1 MSNDFDQRFE
11 KAGAYHT
18 AGDILAASKI
28 YAELLREQPE
38 NDIVQYYN
46 ALADFDLGEHAQAID
61 ALKSIITRLPEI
73 SKIRLELAKMLE
85 REGDYPAALVQFEKT
100 LALDPSDLEAFIMS
114 GHMYSQTGNRPEAI
128 GRYKKALGHMPAN
141 HETRVALTRVL
152 MFEGE
157 WEDADQQ
164 CMRVLRAVP
173 GHTGAMALQ
182 SIICF
187 ELGRDLDAREIMN
200 FKDRLMPRTFAP
212 EGGLEAM
219 NLRLADAIANH
230 PTIAYEPKDYSTKC
244 GYHTGD
250 ITGDTSG
257 PIFELLTWVRS
268 EIDAVITECRANGK
282 DPFAKRAPA
291 SYTLNAWGVVME
303 DQGHQDSHIH
313 RDAWISGVYY
323 IKVPPSVQKDD
334 PESAGWIEFGTPH
347 DYPER
352 KTVSETKLI
361 MPKAGNSILFPAYFY
376 HRTIPLRSSE
386 TRICIA
392 FDAISQ

>member
-1 MSNDFDQRFE
+1 MSKDFDQRFE
-11 KAGAYHT
+11 KAGALHA
-18 AGDILAASKI
+18 AGEIVAASKI
-28 YAELLREQPE
+28 YAELLSEQPD

-46 ALADFDLGEHAQAID
+46 ALADFDLGHHTQAID

-85 REGDYPAALVQFEKT
+85 REGDYPAALMQFEKS
-100 LALDPSDLEAFIMS
+100 LSLDPNDLESLVMS
-114 GHMYSQTGNRPEAI
+114 GHMYTQTNNLPDAI
-128 GRYKKALGHMPAN
+128 NRYKKALGHLPSN
-141 HETRVALTRVL
+141 HATRVALTRAL
-152 MFEGE
+152 MLQGDWGE
-157 WEDADQQ
+157 ADQH
-164 CMRVLRAVP
+164 CMQVLQAVP

-187 ELGRDLDAREIMN
+187 ELGRDADARQIMN
-200 FKDRLMPRTFAP
+200 FKDRLMPCTFEP
-212 EGGLEAM
+212 DGGLDAM

-250 ITGDTSG
+250 ITDDTSG

-268 EIDAVITECRANGK
+268 EIDVIIAECQANAK
-282 DPFAKRAPA
+282 DPFSKRAPA
-291 SYTLNAWGVVME
+291 SYSLNAWGVVME

-313 RDAWISGVYY
+313 RDAWLSGVYY
-323 IKVPPSVQKDD
+323 IQVPPSVQHDD

-352 KTVSETKLI
+352 KTVSETRLI
-361 MPKAGNSILFPAYFY
+361 MPETGNAILFPAYFY
-376 HRTIPLRSSE
+376 HRTIPLRSSD

-392 FDAISQ
+392 FDAIPQ

>member
-11 KAGAYHT
+11 KAGAYHA
-18 AGDILAASKI
+18 AGDIPAASKI
-28 YAELLREQPE
+28 YAKLLSEQPD

-46 ALADFDLGEHAQAID
+46 ALADFDLGHHAQAID

-85 REGDYPAALVQFEKT
+85 REGDYPAALVQFEKA
-100 LALDPSDLEAFIMS
+100 LSLDPNDLESLIMS
-114 GHMYSQTGNRPEAI
+114 GHMHAQTNNFSEAI
-128 GRYKKALGHMPAN
+128 SRYKKALGHVPSN
-141 HETRVALTRVL
+141 HATRVALTRTL
-152 MFEGE
+152 MLKGQ
-157 WEDADQQ
+157 WDDADQE
-164 CMRVLRAVP
+164 CMKVLQAVP

-187 ELGRDLDAREIMN
+187 ELGRDADARAIMN
-200 FKDRLMPRTFAP
+200 FEDRLMPCIFKP
-212 EGGLEAM
+212 EGGLDGM

-268 EIDAVITECRANGK
+268 EIDAVIANCQANGN
-282 DPFAKRAPA
+282 DPFSKSAPA

-323 IKVPPSVQKDD
+323 IKVPPSVQQND
-334 PESAGWIEFGTPH
+334 PETAGWIEFGTPH

-361 MPKAGNSILFPAYFY
+361 MPIAGNAILFPAYFY
-376 HRTIPLRSSE
+376 HRTIPLRSSD

-392 FDAISQ
+392 FDAIPQ